1 MGDVVTARAAYERAQ
16 AEART
21 MVERAR
27 LDLGKAIHEARRQ
40 DVSQDA
46 IAKQL
51 GLTREQIRRL
61 QRMYETSES

>member
-1 MGDVVTARAAYERAQ
+1 MGDVVAARAAYEQAQ

-27 LDLGKAIHEARRQ
+27 LDLGKAIHDARQQ

-51 GLTREQIRRL
+51 SLTREQVRRL
-61 QRMYETSES
+61 QRMYETSQS